1 MMSWSAIWLT
11 IAFYFSLSKCTHWG
25 SKASSKNKPIII
37 FYRVQQQQQ
46 QRQLASQCRKNVE
59 KSFMQIYVSWRVC
72 VVQSGAAGGL
82 VDFQN
87 GSIMLFSCPLAE
99 KARRWRGSNECIFQ
113 HELGGITHTSTH
125 STFMYG
131 WDFLPYFSHEF
142 EYSQVPPTFSTIH
155 QSLRR
160 LKSTWIFVCLKSSK
174 ATLHQNSGRLL
185 YKTGSLL
192 P

>member
-11 IAFYFSLSKCTHWG
+11 IAFYFSLSL
-25 SKASSKNKPIII
+25 ASALTGGQRLLQKTNPLLFSTE
-37 FYRVQQQQQ
+37 YQ

-99 KARRWRGSNECIFQ
+99 KAPKRWRGSNECIFQ
-113 HELGGITHTSTH
+113 HELGGITHTHLRTQHIYVRVGFSPVLLSRIWIFSSSTH
-125 STFMYG
+125 FFNYTPVS
-131 WDFLPYFSHEF
+131 E
-142 EYSQVPPTFSTIH
+142 TIE
-155 QSLRR
+155 QYLN
-160 LKSTWIFVCLKSSK
+160 ICL
-174 ATLHQNSGRLL
+174 LEVF
-185 YKTGSLL
+185 
-192 P
+192 